1 MSRSVLPHRRLL
13 TLDERLEHEAARPV
27 IVPET
32 IVCDHGK
39 VFVSRNFRASC
50 RYLGINLQPAHKAT
64 PTDKGTI

>member
-1 MSRSVLPHRRLL
+1 
-13 TLDERLEHEAARPV
+13 V

-39 VFVSRNFRASC
+39 VFVSHNFRASC

-64 PTDKGTI
+64 PTDKPRASYCASLG